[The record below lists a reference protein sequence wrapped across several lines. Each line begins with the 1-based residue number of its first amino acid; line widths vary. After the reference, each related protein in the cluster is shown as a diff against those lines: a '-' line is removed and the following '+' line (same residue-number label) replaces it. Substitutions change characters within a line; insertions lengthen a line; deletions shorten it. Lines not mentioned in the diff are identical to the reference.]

1 MVSTSSYV
9 CVIMTNRVA
18 VDGIECFKAV
28 SLNALG
34 LLLKMSN

>member
-1 MVSTSSYV
+1 M

-18 VDGIECFKAV
+18 VDVIECFKAI

-34 LLLKMSN
+34 LLLKMRN